1 MKIEVLFSEVCNLSG
16 DFQNV
21 EYLRQSLPEAD
32 FIFTSLTD
40 TPYFAEN
47 RPDMVLMGTMTE
59 AIQRRVI
66 ETLRPYR
73 DRLEKLIDDGV
84 VFLMTGNAC
93 EVFVKHIDYVT
104 EKLSV
109 DGLGLFDLT
118 AKTDLFH
125 RYNGKFLGDIDG
137 IPVVG
142 FRSQFSFLYG
152 DNSDCYF
159 ARCIRG
165 DGINRESKLEG
176 MRKNNLMCTQILG
189 PILPLNPLFCE
200 YLLKLCGVEAKAAYR
215 EAAMDAYEQRLK
227 EFQDPKVVFGHNI

>member
-1 MKIEVLFSEVCNLSG
+1 MKIEVLYSEVCNLSG

-40 TPYFAEN
+40 APYFAEN

-59 AIQRRVI
+59 AVQRRVI
-66 ETLRPYR
+66 EILQPYR

-109 DGLGLFDLT
+109 DSLGLFDLT

-152 DNSDCYF
+152 DNSGGF
-159 ARCIRG
+159 VGKNQRSI
-165 DGINRESKLEG
+165 GINPQTDLEG
-176 MRKNNLMCTQILG
+176 IRRKNFFGTNLQG

-200 YLLKLCGVEAKAAYR
+200 HLMTLAGVREPHAAHR
-215 EAAMDAYEQRLK
+215 EAAMAAYEQRLG
-227 EFQDPKVVFGHNI
+227 EFRDPKVKF

>member
-59 AIQRRVI
+59 AVQRRVI

-125 RYNGKFLGDIDG
+125 RYNGKFLGDIDRSG
-137 IPVVG
+137 RHPPEEFLRDQFAGTHSAPESPVL
-142 FRSQFSFLYG
+142 RA
-152 DNSDCYF
+152 SDDAGRCPGT
-159 ARCIRG
+159 ARRPPG
-165 DGINRESKLEG
+165 GRHG
-176 MRKNNLMCTQILG
+176 R
-189 PILPLNPLFCE
+189 
-200 YLLKLCGVEAKAAYR
+200 V
-215 EAAMDAYEQRLK
+215 
-227 EFQDPKVVFGHNI
+227 

>member
-21 EYLRQSLPEAD
+21 EYLRQSLPEAE

-93 EVFVKHIDYVT
+93 EVFVKRIDYVT

-125 RYNGKFLGDIDG
+125 RYNGKFWATLTASSWWASGPSSASCTEI
-137 IPVVG
+137 IPAASSAKISG
-142 FRSQFSFLYG
+142 PSASTPRPIWKASAGRIS
-152 DNSDCYF
+152 S
-159 ARCIRG
+159 
-165 DGINRESKLEG
+165 
-176 MRKNNLMCTQILG
+176 G
-189 PILPLNPLFCE
+189 PICRDPFC
-200 YLLKLCGVEAKAAYR
+200 
-215 EAAMDAYEQRLK
+215 
-227 EFQDPKVVFGHNI
+227 P

>member
-104 EKLSV
+104 EK
-109 DGLGLFDLT
+109 
-118 AKTDLFH
+118 
-125 RYNGKFLGDIDG
+125 
-137 IPVVG
+137 
-142 FRSQFSFLYG
+142 
-152 DNSDCYF
+152 
-159 ARCIRG
+159 
-165 DGINRESKLEG
+165 
-176 MRKNNLMCTQILG
+176 QIG
-189 PILPLNPLFCE
+189 RAH
-200 YLLKLCGVEAKAAYR
+200 V
-215 EAAMDAYEQRLK
+215 
-227 EFQDPKVVFGHNI
+227 

>member
-1 MKIEVLFSEVCNLSG
+1 MKIEVLYSEVCNLSG

-40 TPYFAEN
+40 APYFAEN

-109 DGLGLFDLT
+109 ICVVIL
-118 AKTDLFH
+118 
-125 RYNGKFLGDIDG
+125 RERGKFFCLSDIMEHS
-137 IPVVG
+137 
-142 FRSQFSFLYG
+142 RSQKKISVQHRILLAEIIAHFDDADRMLQKTADKAVMNALGCRMKAELLHKIGVIYKKSG
-152 DNSDCYF
+152 C
-159 ARCIRG
+159 
-165 DGINRESKLEG
+165 KLS
-176 MRKNNLMCTQILG
+176 
-189 PILPLNPLFCE
+189 
-200 YLLKLCGVEAKAAYR
+200 
-215 EAAMDAYEQRLK
+215 
-227 EFQDPKVVFGHNI
+227 